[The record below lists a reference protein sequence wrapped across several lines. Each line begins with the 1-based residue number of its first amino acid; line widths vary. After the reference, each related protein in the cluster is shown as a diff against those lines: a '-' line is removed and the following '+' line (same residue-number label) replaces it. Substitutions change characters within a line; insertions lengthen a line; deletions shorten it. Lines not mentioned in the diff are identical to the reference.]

1 MSGSSNIPIATF
13 DPLAMARALAE
24 MGKHSILRGGGGYG
38 YPHMSKNDSCRV
50 IGTVH
55 IGNDKERVFNFRQK
69 MTAKQ
74 VKAIRK
80 ATGGNRTTHV
90 LMRANSQF
98 G

>member
-1 MSGSSNIPIATF
+1 MSTSEYLEKSGVSRVSI
-13 DPLAMARALAE
+13 LGALAG
-24 MGKHSILRGGGGYG
+24 MGINPLQSGAGGGAPKKQSY
-38 YPHMSKNDSCRV
+38 V

-55 IGNDKERVFNFRQK
+55 IGNDKERVYKFRQK
-69 MTAKQ
+69 MTPKQ